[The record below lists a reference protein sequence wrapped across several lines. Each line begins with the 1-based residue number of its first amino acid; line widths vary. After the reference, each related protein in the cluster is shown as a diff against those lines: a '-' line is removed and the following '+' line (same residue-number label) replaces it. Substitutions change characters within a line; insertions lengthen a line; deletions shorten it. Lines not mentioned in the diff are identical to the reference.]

1 MIYLIIILAFAC
13 TGYILYKVQQRKIW
27 HLKKVYEQNTL
38 QLEALLFHSRENEKK
53 AKEEN
58 IALQNFY
65 KQLFSRLNH
74 EIRNPLN
81 GVTGLSALLSETALT
96 QEQQEHINTIQNCG
110 NSLMEALNQIF
121 KSAGISIV
129 ENKPADDTGNSQ
141 AEKPKIK
148 FSEDFA
154 SHYPMNILIAEDDK
168 MNQQL
173 SLMILKKM
181 GYTADIAANGK
192 EVLDMVS
199 DKKYDAILMD
209 VQMPEMDGLEA
220 TRMIRLCLTK
230 QPAIIAMTANALDGD
245 REACLTAGMDD
256 YISKPVNIEQLMQK
270 LEASAM
276 RMKRA

>member
-13 TGYILYKVQQRKIW
+13 AGYILYKVQQRKIW

-58 IALQNFY
+58 VSLQNFY

-81 GVTGLSALLSETALT
+81 GVTGLSALLSETTLT
-96 QEQQEHINTIQNCG
+96 KEQRDHINTIHNCG

-129 ENKPADDTGNSQ
+129 ENKPTDDTSNQ
-141 AEKPKIK
+141 VEKPKIK
-148 FSEDFA
+148 LSEEFA
-154 SHYPMNILIAEDDK
+154 AHYPMNILIAEDDK

-181 GYTADIAANGK
+181 GYTADLAANGK

-199 DKKYDAILMD
+199 EKKYDAILMD

-270 LEASAM
+270 LEASAT